1 VLQDEGKM
9 SLRQERPYRVRGR
22 ERQYGHFNTAT
33 VASGLVIVAV
43 ALALFVLFP
52 LDWMRT
58 PSVTVIVDQ
67 GSFSPNSD
75 GSQDTVTGIYTLS
88 ELATVSVEVQD
99 ATNRVVRTLLRE
111 QKQGSGQH
119 FVTWDGRDEVGQ
131 AVADG
136 TYRLVVEVKGTLRA
150 STNHAQ
156 VIVDTQPPLLRLANL
171 PENLKIKDPQLTVQ
185 GIADPEA
192 LIWVNDD
199 PQPVALGNGGSFTLR
214 RRLEEGPNRIQVR
227 AVDQAGNVTSVVRE
241 VDLVT
246 RPPEIVIE
254 TPHDGLWINQ
264 RLISVQGRV
273 EPGII
278 LKVNDNEVLIGADGS
293 FTADVMLQEGENVLR
308 FEATDEVGNVSTE
321 ERIIHLKTNPPVI
334 SINIDNYQV
343 VDKPSLPLWGQTE
356 VGTALMIN
364 GQPVALD
371 NRGRFQTLVNLV
383 EGENVIKVNAQ
394 DQAGNVVT
402 LERVV
407 KYATGN
413 LTPGLPAVLTDL
425 PYPLLI
431 GGGLFLGALWLVL
444 AYWRQPV
451 SLSLNADRQ
460 VFYPSRPEEGEVVIL
475 SLGLSRTASTTV
487 EVLDEQDRPLATL
500 LYRRRRDSGNHY
512 LVWDGYDDYGRPAPP
527 GSYIIQA
534 VASTL
539 TATASSAVQVNV
551 ASEPSEALPARR
563 RKIGRDQVIDLR
575 NWSDSKRQ

>member
-99 ATNRVVRTLLRE
+99 VANRVVRTLLRE

>member
-1 VLQDEGKM
+1 M
-9 SLRQERPYRVRGR
+9 SLRQERPYRTRVR
-22 ERQYGHFNTAT
+22 ERQYRHYNTASI
-33 VASGLVIVAV
+33 ASGLMLVAV

-67 GSFSPNSD
+67 GFFSPNND

-99 ATNRVVRTLLRE
+99 AAKRVVRTLLRE

-119 FVTWDGRDEVGQ
+119 FVTWDGRDELGQ

-136 TYRLVVEVKGTLRA
+136 TYHLVVEVKGTIRA

-156 VIVDTQPPLLRLANL
+156 VTVDTQPPLLRLANL
-171 PENLKIKDPQLTVQ
+171 PENLKVKDPQFTIQ

-192 LIWVNDD
+192 LVWVNDD
-199 PQPVALGNGGSFTLR
+199 LQPMTLGSGGSFTLR
-214 RRLEEGPNRIQVR
+214 RRLEEGANRIEVR

-241 VDLVT
+241 VTLVT
-246 RPPEIVIE
+246 RPPEIAVE

-264 RLISVQGRV
+264 KLISVQGQV
-273 EPGII
+273 EPNVT
-278 LKVNDNEVLIGADGS
+278 LKVNGNEVPIGADGS
-293 FTADVMLQEGENVLR
+293 FTTDVMLEEGENLLH

-321 ERIIHLKTNPPVI
+321 ERIVYLKTNPPTV

-343 VDKPSLPLWGQTE
+343 VDEPSLHLWGQAE
-356 VGTALMIN
+356 IGTALTIN

-371 NRGRFQTLVNLV
+371 NRGRYQTLVNLV
-383 EGENVIKVNAQ
+383 EGENVIKADAQ

-407 KYATGN
+407 NYETGN
-413 LTPGLPAVLTDL
+413 LTPGLPTVLTDL

-431 GGGLFLGALWLVL
+431 GGGVFLGALWLVL

-451 SLSLNADRQ
+451 SLSLTADRQ
-460 VFYPSRPEEGEVVIL
+460 TLYPGQPGEGEVVIL

-487 EVLDEQDRPLATL
+487 EVLDAQDRPLATL

-512 LVWDGYDDYGRPAPP
+512 LVWDGYDDYGRAAPP

-534 VASTL
+534 MASTL

-575 NWSDSKRQ
+575 NWPDSKR

>member
-1 VLQDEGKM
+1 M

-136 TYRLVVEVKGTLRA
+136 AYRLVVEVKGTLRA

-192 LIWVNDD
+192 LVWVNDD

-460 VFYPSRPEEGEVVIL
+460 IFYPSRPEEGEVVIL

>member
-1 VLQDEGKM
+1 M

-99 ATNRVVRTLLRE
+99 VANRVVRTLLRE

-192 LIWVNDD
+192 LVWVNDD

-273 EPGII
+273 EPGVI
-278 LKVNDNEVLIGADGS
+278 LKVNDNEVLIGADGN

-321 ERIIHLKTNPPVI
+321 ERIVHLKTNPPVI

-343 VDKPSLPLWGQTE
+343 VDKPSLHLWGQTE
-356 VGTALMIN
+356 VGTALTIN

-371 NRGRFQTLVNLV
+371 NRGTFQTLVNLV

-460 VFYPSRPEEGEVVIL
+460 IFYPSRPEEGEVVIL

>member
-136 TYRLVVEVKGTLRA
+136 AYRLVVEVKGTLRA

-192 LIWVNDD
+192 LVWVNDD

>member
-1 VLQDEGKM
+1 M
-9 SLRQERPYRVRGR
+9 SLRQERPYRTRVR
-22 ERQYGHFNTAT
+22 ERQYRHYNTASI
-33 VASGLVIVAV
+33 ASGLVIVAV
-43 ALALFVLFP
+43 VLALFVLFP

-67 GSFSPNSD
+67 GFFSPNND

-88 ELATVSVEVQD
+88 ELSTVSVEVLD
-99 ATNRVVRTLLRE
+99 AANQVVRTLLRE
-111 QKQGSGQH
+111 QKQGEGQH

-131 AVADG
+131 VVTDG
-136 TYRLVVEVKGTLRA
+136 TYRLVVGVKGTLRT
-150 STNHAQ
+150 SSHHAQ
-156 VIVDTQPPLLRLANL
+156 VIIDTQPPLLRLANL
-171 PENLKIKDPQLTVQ
+171 PENLKVKEPQLTIQ

-192 LIWVNDD
+192 MVWVNDD
-199 PQPVALGNGGSFTLR
+199 PQPVALGSGGGFTLR
-214 RRLEEGPNRIQVR
+214 RRLGEGANRIEVR

-241 VDLVT
+241 VTLVT
-246 RPPEIVIE
+246 RPPEMAVE

-264 RLISVQGRV
+264 QLISVQGRV
-273 EPGII
+273 EPGVT
-278 LKVNDNEVLIGADGS
+278 LRVNGNEVALGADGG
-293 FTADVMLQEGENVLR
+293 FTTDVMLQEGENILHL
-308 FEATDEVGNVSTE
+308 EATDEVGNVSAE
-321 ERIIHLKTNPPVI
+321 ERVVYLKTNPPAV
-334 SINIDNYQV
+334 SINVDNYQV
-343 VDKPSLPLWGQTE
+343 VDKPSLHLWGQTE
-356 VGTALMIN
+356 LGSALMIN

-383 EGENVIKVNAQ
+383 EGENVIKVDAQ
-394 DQAGNVVT
+394 DRAGNVAT

-407 KYATGN
+407 KYGTDN
-413 LTPGLPAVLTDL
+413 LTPGLPAILNDL

-431 GGGLFLGALWLVL
+431 GGGVFLGALWLVL

-451 SLSLNADRQ
+451 SLSLTADRQ
-460 VFYPSRPEEGEVVIL
+460 AFYPGRPEEGEVVIL

-500 LYRRRRDSGNHY
+500 LYRRRRDSGSHY

-551 ASEPSEALPARR
+551 ASEPSEALPVRR
-563 RKIGRDQVIDLR
+563 RRISRDQIIDLR
-575 NWSDSKRQ
+575 DWPDSKRQ

>member
-1 VLQDEGKM
+1 M

-356 VGTALMIN
+356 VGTTLTIN

>member
-1 VLQDEGKM
+1 
-9 SLRQERPYRVRGR
+9 
-22 ERQYGHFNTAT
+22 
-33 VASGLVIVAV
+33 
-43 ALALFVLFP
+43 LFVLFP

-99 ATNRVVRTLLRE
+99 AANRVVRALLRE

-136 TYRLVVEVKGTLRA
+136 TYRLVVEVKGTLRT

-192 LIWVNDD
+192 LVWVNDD
-199 PQPVALGNGGSFTLR
+199 PQPVPLGSGGSFTLR
-214 RRLEEGPNRIQVR
+214 RRLEEGANHIEVR

-241 VDLVT
+241 VALVT
-246 RPPEIVIE
+246 RPPEIAIE

-273 EPGII
+273 EPGVT
-278 LKVNDNEVLIGADGS
+278 LKVNGDEVPIGADGS
-293 FTADVMLQEGENVLR
+293 FTTDVMLQEGENILR

-321 ERIIHLKTNPPVI
+321 EQIVHLKTNPPAI

-343 VDKPSLPLWGQTE
+343 VDEPSLHLWGQTE

-383 EGENVIKVNAQ
+383 EGENAIKVDAQ
-394 DQAGNVVT
+394 DQAGNIVT

-407 KYATGN
+407 KYTTGN
-413 LTPGLPAVLTDL
+413 LTPGLPAVLTEL

-431 GGGLFLGALWLVL
+431 GGGVFLGALWLVL

-451 SLSLNADRQ
+451 SLSLTADRQ
-460 VFYPSRPEEGEVVIL
+460 VFYPGRPEEGEVVIL

-487 EVLDEQDRPLATL
+487 EVLDEQDRPLTTL

-539 TATASSAVQVNV
+539 TATASSAVQVNIV
-551 ASEPSEALPARR
+551 SEPSEALPARR

-575 NWSDSKRQ
+575 DWSNPKRQ

>member
-192 LIWVNDD
+192 LVWVNDD